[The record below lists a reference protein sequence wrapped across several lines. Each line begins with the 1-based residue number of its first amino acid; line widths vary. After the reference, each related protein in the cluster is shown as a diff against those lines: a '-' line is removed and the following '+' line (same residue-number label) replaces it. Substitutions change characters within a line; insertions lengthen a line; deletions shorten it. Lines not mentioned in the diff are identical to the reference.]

1 MLDIL
6 TAQINAVV
14 PISGLSADGDDIFD
28 ILYITPPT
36 EEQQAQVDALIAGW
50 PLARAKLFK
59 LQQIDAAWA
68 QTVKAGWESP
78 DGWKLGIDISDV
90 TLLTGAFMLAKEAAN
105 MGIDAPVTITDMK
118 GNAHSLNLAEIT
130 VLMLA
135 YGQARAAISAA
146 DAARRRATNN
156 ATAIEE
162 LDTL

>member
-6 TAQINAVV
+6 TARINTVV
-14 PISGLSADGDDIFD
+14 PIAGLSADGDSIFD
-28 ILYITPPT
+28 ILYVTPPT
-36 EEQQAQVDALIAGW
+36 EEQQAQVSALIAGW
-50 PLARAKLFK
+50 PLERAKLSK

-105 MGIDAPVTITDMK
+105 MGIAAPVTITDME

-135 YGQARAAISAA
+135 YGQARAALSAA
-146 DAARRRATNN
+146 DAERRRATNN
-156 ATAIEE
+156 ATSIEE
-162 LDTL
+162 LNNL